1 MVDPF
6 SMESRINRAKCRQKR
21 ETNSFDGVPE
31 IIAFG
36 VLAIIII
43 STAFFLGTKFG
54 ESEIR
59 NEAVRRGFAEKIE
72 GDDGRTVFRWIVES
86 GAEN

>member
-1 MVDPF
+1 MD
-6 SMESRINRAKCRQKR
+6 
-21 ETNSFDGVPE
+21 NSFDGVPE

-36 VLAIIII
+36 TLAIIVI
-43 STAFFLGTKFG
+43 SIAFFLGTKFG

-72 GDDGRTVFRWIVES
+72 GDDGRSVFRWIGES
-86 GAEN
+86 STEEAQ